1 MWSTFA
7 VMQKILQKKANRNI
21 IIFICMVLIALLC
34 RILGK
39 ISFQY
44 VLNGIVRSIIY
55 IGLYIGWAIS
65 IHKRVVQKSVKN
77 TLLLISGLMIFWF
90 IIRTIKYFFNR
101 CQHRTLFVVQLLS
114 AYALYS
120 TGSTTGSDSSW
131 TAGRVYFTQMVK
143 INISSCHFLFFTCN
157 IQ

>member
-1 MWSTFA
+1 
-7 VMQKILQKKANRNI
+7 MQKILQKKANRNI

-90 IIRTIKYFFNR
+90 IIRTIKYFFTIDANIER
-101 CQHRTLFVVQLLS
+101 YLWYSYYLPMLFIPQ
-114 AYALYS
+114 AAL
-120 TGSTTGSDSSW
+120 TGSDSSW

>member
-1 MWSTFA
+1 
-7 VMQKILQKKANRNI
+7 MQKILQKKANRNI

-77 TLLLISGLMIFWF
+77 TLLLISGLMIF
-90 IIRTIKYFFNR
+90 NR

>member
-1 MWSTFA
+1 
-7 VMQKILQKKANRNI
+7 MQKILQKKANRNI

-90 IIRTIKYFFNR
+90 IIRTIKYFFYNR

>member
-1 MWSTFA
+1 M
-7 VMQKILQKKANRNI
+7 MQKILQKKANRNI

-77 TLLLISGLMIFWF
+77 TLLLIRVNDFLVYYPHY
-90 IIRTIKYFFNR
+90 KVFFYNR